1 MRGARVPPGAGA
13 PHTPPTIQ
21 AWANAGRV
29 QSLLYAAAAPTFV
42 LTGLSYIFLPALTMR
57 AVLGS
62 ATPAAARALWQA
74 LGGAVA
80 GTLPMV
86 ALNLRSA
93 ARENRMTSLTHMLE
107 NLVLAGV
114 GAAHVALLARDGEAR
129 LLGWAGYPAAM
140 MWAAVGTLAAVGLPI
155 VHAGEGAPV
164 ARREE

>member
-1 MRGARVPPGAGA
+1 MRTLRS
-13 PHTPPTIQ
+13 I
-21 AWANAGRV
+21 
-29 QSLLYAAAAPTFV
+29 
-42 LTGLSYIFLPALTMR
+42 I
-57 AVLGS
+57 
-62 ATPAAARALWQA
+62 
-74 LGGAVA
+74 AVA